1 MKVLLSIKPEYV
13 EKIFSGIKKYE
24 YRRSI
29 FKNKEIDTIVIYSS
43 SPVKRIVG
51 EFKIK
56 NIICDTPEN
65 LWKLHHKIDKES
77 HKNFLNYLK
86 DLEKAY
92 AIEITDIKKYPN
104 PLEIQELFP
113 NLKKVPQSFM
123 YID

>member
-56 NIICDTPEN
+56 NIIKDLPEKLWELSPEN
-65 LWKLHHKIDKES
+65 TGIDKIKFKEYFFM
-77 HKNFLNYLK
+77 K
-86 DLEKAY
+86 EEGY
-92 AIEITDIKKYPN
+92 AIEIGRIKKYKTPKL
-104 PLEIQELFP
+104 LEEVGV
-113 NLKKVPQSFM
+113 KKAPQSFL
-123 YID
+123 YLE